1 MRISKALAT
10 ASICLATAEGFKFQL
25 HNSFGSPVEAAA
37 DLVKRAT
44 ISTTFKYAAPQFS
57 YYVDLLVGSA
67 HDFVRLRLSSDPF
80 TWFPGPLPRRNY
92 CNGQTSANFALCV
105 QSNFSGTYDPSGS
118 STFKNLSSALNLTSS
133 DSRYYVLGYYGQDTL
148 QIGQT
153 EVDNVPIGIAYDYT
167 RTPQLG
173 LGIGGSGSTEKTLI
187 RTMLDEDVISVL
199 AYGLYLNDF
208 DTNSSELTIGA
219 IDTAKYEGNLITFE
233 SSATTTVQ
241 LNSLEYEDGS
251 GGDPETLATSWN
263 ANVEFSTGLLY
274 FPNGPLQAIVG
285 DVEAYLDTT
294 YGGYLTDCS
303 FRYTAKAL
311 IFNFQGTTITV
322 PAKQWIIPA
331 YTLGGYQTTLRDGST
346 LACIVLVD
354 SMDNYSLAARAGYTA
369 VFGMPFVRATYMV
382 HDFTN
387 QQTSFAQAK
396 PNTTDSELKSLG
408 ADGVAPFATLVP
420 STTMSGPSNI
430 APTTSETG
438 AVTAGPGGNN
448 DQSDGQSSGGGGSST
463 PVGAIVGGV
472 VGGIAVIAAAIG
484 AFFFFRRRQNREAN
498 ANDTLPPPPPME
510 QAQQQ
515 GGQPPAGPPYAG
527 YNTQNA
533 GFNNQGYNGQ
543 YGQQGGYN
551 EQYGLAPTLPNKGY
565 APPTSPGPY
574 PPPQSPMSEMAATPM
589 DPSRHSSVVSPLD
602 QSRNPSV
609 VSPLDQNRHPSM
621 PGVTELPSPGGQQMP
636 VELPGNMH

>member
-1 MRISKALAT
+1 MAT

-25 HNSFGSPVEAAA
+25 HSSFGSPVEAAA
-37 DLVKRAT
+37 DLIKRAT
-44 ISTTFKYAAPQFS
+44 ISTTFKFAAPQFS
-57 YYVDLLVGSA
+57 YYVDILVGSA
-67 HDFVRLRLSSDPF
+67 HDFIRLRLSSDPF

-92 CNGQTSANFALCV
+92 CNVQTDDNFSLCL
-105 QSNFSGTYDPSGS
+105 QYNFSGSYDPSGS
-118 STFKNLSSALNLTSS
+118 STFKNLSRPLDLTSS
-133 DSRYYVLGYYGQDTL
+133 DPRYYVSGYYGQDTL

-219 IDTAKYEGNLITFE
+219 IDTAKYVGNLITFE

-241 LNSLEYEDGS
+241 LNSLEYDDGS
-251 GGDPETLATSWN
+251 GNPETLATSWN

-285 DVEAYLDTT
+285 DVEAYLDST
-294 YGGYLTDCS
+294 YGGYLTKCS
-303 FRYTAKAL
+303 YRYTAKTL

-322 PAKQWIIPA
+322 PAKQWIVPA
-331 YTLGGYQTTLRDGST
+331 YTVSGYQTTLRGGREP
-346 LACIVLVD
+346 ACIVLVD
-354 SMDNYSLAARAGYTA
+354 SMDNYSLASRQGYTA

-387 QQTSFAQAK
+387 NQTSFAQAK
-396 PNTTDSELKSLG
+396 LNTTDSELKSLG
-408 ADGVAPFATLVP
+408 TDGVAPFATVVP
-420 STTMSGPSNI
+420 STTMDPSNI
-430 APTTSETG
+430 TPTTTETG
-438 AVTAGPGGNN
+438 SVTAGPGGNN
-448 DQSDGQSSGGGGSST
+448 NNQSDGQTSGGGSST
-463 PVGAIVGGV
+463 PTGAIVGGV
-472 VGGIAVIAAAIG
+472 VGGVAVIAAAIG
-484 AFFFFRRRQNREAN
+484 AFIFLRRRQNREAN
-498 ANDTLPPPPPME
+498 ATDNLPLPPPMD
-510 QAQQQ
+510 QTQQQ
-515 GGQPPAGPPYAG
+515 GQPPFSPPYGGYPNQNAG
-527 YNTQNA
+527 YNQ
-533 GFNNQGYNGQ
+533 QGYDGQ

-551 EQYGLAPTLPNKGY
+551 ETYGLAPALPNKGL
-565 APPTSPGPY
+565 ASPTSPGPY

-602 QSRNPSV
+602 QTRHPSV
-609 VSPLDQNRHPSM
+609 V
-621 PGVTELPSPGGQQMP
+621 GVTELASPGGQQMP